1 MRKNLPVNNSE
12 YELSDQSIIVSRTDL
27 KGKIAYVNQEFIEAS
42 GFDAEELANQPH
54 NIVRHPDMPA
64 AAFENLWDT
73 IKAGKPWAGAVK
85 NRRKDGG
92 FYWVLA
98 SATPVWDGKQI
109 TGYTSIR
116 SKLPADQRA
125 QAEQVYALLNANK
138 AHGYRIDAGMIRKK
152 SIGDLFSFFTGTLK
166 ARLVTLLAVLAS
178 FMLLI
183 GLTGTLALKQ
193 VNTHAKSIY
202 EDRAVPLAQLFDIND
217 RMKDNASALYS
228 AITANRTKRPTG
240 DVQARIAD
248 NSKTIDKVWGEYLAT
263 YLTPEEKGVA
273 DALISKRANY
283 VEKGLKPGIALLVEG
298 KFDVLDEHLV
308 STLAP
313 LFDQVK
319 SEMDKLVAIQVKE
332 ARVEFEAVEREYS
345 TAMWLAL
352 GVIGLGLLLGGMI
365 GFQTTRAVSRPL
377 KHLNDLLGL
386 ISKGSLNNRVIVERD
401 DEIGHALRSVQA
413 MQAQLAFA
421 AEERKERARVAEMEK
436 AKALNDMAER
446 VEQETAQ
453 AVGDVAGQA
462 DRAAK
467 NALLMNTSAETVG
480 ANSGSVAAAAEQALA
495 NAQTL
500 TAAAEH
506 MNGSILEISGQIK
519 SSRELSIEAVSATQ
533 RAQELIS
540 RLSQTASTVGEVTDL
555 ISGIAS
561 QTNLLALNATIEA
574 ARAGEAGRGFAV
586 VASEVKSL
594 AEQTAK
600 ATSRIEQQI
609 DEIQNAT
616 QECVSSIGTIGD
628 VIRSV
633 DEVSA
638 QIAVAMERQSSVTQE
653 ISRTVQESTTAAREV
668 ATQIAKVSDEARET
682 GRRAAEIRDSSSDIA
697 TKVDGLRTTLARVV
711 RTSTADVNRRMLGRA
726 ELKGECEIEIGGK
739 THRVRVYDAAQN
751 GSFRIE
757 LVSGV
762 SVNMPVA
769 ITVAG
774 VGRQMKGVVSRADQ
788 NGLLVSCDLTDA
800 ERQNLIGLMGRARAA

>member
-202 EDRAVPLAQLFDIND
+202 EDRAVPLAQLFEIND